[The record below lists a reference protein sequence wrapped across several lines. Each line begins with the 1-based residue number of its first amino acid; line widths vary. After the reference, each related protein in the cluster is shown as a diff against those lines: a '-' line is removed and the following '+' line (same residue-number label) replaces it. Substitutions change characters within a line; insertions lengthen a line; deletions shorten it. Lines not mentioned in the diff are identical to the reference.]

1 MKHLSKK
8 NILIIDDNAD
18 DRALIRAYL
27 QRGNLEESFPYEV
40 QETATLE
47 EALLKID
54 GQEPDCILIDYLLPD
69 VDGIEALSVFRQKY
83 QKTMCVILL
92 TGSGNEEVV
101 AKAFRAGVMD
111 YLQKGR
117 FLPAEICH
125 AIKIAVHRREIR
137 EELKQKRFELKQSN
151 ESLKEANQLLRE
163 RQQELIRMQLQTS
176 IAMVDIEKE
185 HERKSQELEDAKQL
199 QFSMLPHVPPELP
212 HLEMDMFMKT
222 CVEVG
227 GDYYDYKVDADNNLT
242 VVIGDATG
250 HGVRAGIVVA
260 TVKSYFHTMGFGVSP
275 KEMIDRISEGIRNLQ
290 VRNMYMGLTIL
301 KFHGNKVTLVS
312 SGMPP
317 LYYYKYKS
325 GEVEEILIKGLFLGS
340 SINADIKTR
349 ELEIESGDVLFAM
362 SDGLPELF
370 NSDKE
375 MLGYDRIRDRFAAV
389 AKDASAKE
397 IIDKIEILSQEW
409 VNGGAINDD
418 IALITLK
425 AK

>member
-8 NILIIDDNAD
+8 NILIIDDNPE
-18 DRALIRAYL
+18 DRDIIKRYL
-27 QRGNLEESFPYEV
+27 RKGKLEESFHYEV
-40 QETATLE
+40 QETSTLQ
-47 EALLKID
+47 EALGLMD
-54 GQEPDCILIDYLLPD
+54 GQVPDCILIDYLLPD
-69 VDGIEALSVFRQKY
+69 VDGLEALKIFRQKF
-83 QKTMCVILL
+83 QQPMCVILL

-101 AKAFRAGVMD
+101 AKAFRSGVMD
-111 YLQKGR
+111 YLQKGH
-117 FLPAEICH
+117 FLPTEICH
-125 AIKIAVHRREIR
+125 AIKVAVHRKEIR
-137 EELKQKRFELKQSN
+137 EELRQKRNELKQSN

-163 RQQELIRMQLQTS
+163 RQQELIRMQLKTS

-212 HLEMDMFMKT
+212 HLEMDMFMQT

-227 GDYYDYKVDADNNLT
+227 GDYYDYKVDTDNNLT

-260 TVKSYFHTMGFGVSP
+260 TVKSYFHTMGYGVTP
-275 KEMIDRISEGIRNLQ
+275 KEMLERISEGIRNLQ

-317 LYYYKYKS
+317 LYYYKHAT
-325 GEVEEILIKGLFLGS
+325 GQVEEILIKGLFLGS
-340 SINADIKTR
+340 SLHTDVQAK

-370 NSDKE
+370 NKKKE
-375 MLGYDRIRDRFAAV
+375 MLGYERIMERFTAA
-389 AKDASAKE
+389 AKGSAHE
-397 IIDKIEILSQEW
+397 IIGEIEALSQEW
-409 VNGGAINDD
+409 VKDGEINDD
-418 IALITLK
+418 IALIAIK